1 MSPVVKRKAEKPK
14 IPGKYIMLFLS
25 MLCVIMMFATFT
37 TDITGTFLG
46 NIAGFIIVPFQ
57 NGIASISTVIVEAA
71 REKETIEA
79 LQAENQ
85 ALQQQIDELISENTL
100 LMQEKY
106 ELTSLRELYQ
116 LDQQYPEY
124 EKIGARVISASSSNW
139 FDSFIIDKGSN
150 DGIMVDMNVIAG
162 SGLVGRVVETGTNW
176 ARVTTV
182 INDNSNISA
191 TVLHT
196 QDNLIVSGD
205 LQLMEQG
212 FIRYS
217 QLIDDEG
224 YVGKGDKVVTSN
236 ISDKYL
242 PGILIGYIYSVET
255 DSNNLTRS
263 GYITPVVDFEHLS
276 EVLVITQL
284 KQSVDE
290 S

>member
-14 IPGKYIMLFLS
+14 IPGKYIMLMLT
-25 MLCVIMMFATFT
+25 MLCIIMMFATFT

-57 NGIASISTVIVEAA
+57 NGIASISTVIVDAVQ
-71 REKETIEA
+71 EKETIEE
-79 LQAENQ
+79 LQARNQ
-85 ALQQQIDELISENTL
+85 ELQQQIDELTSENTL
-100 LMQEKY
+100 LMQDKY

-124 EKIGARVISASSSNW
+124 EKIGARVISASSNNW
-139 FDSFIIDKGSN
+139 FDSFIIDKGTN
-150 DGIMVDMNVIAG
+150 HGILVDMNVIAG

-212 FIRYS
+212 YIRYS

-224 YVGKGDKVVTSN
+224 YVGIGDKVVTSN

-263 GYITPVVDFEHLS
+263 GYITPVVDFGHLS

-284 KQSVDE
+284 KQSIDE